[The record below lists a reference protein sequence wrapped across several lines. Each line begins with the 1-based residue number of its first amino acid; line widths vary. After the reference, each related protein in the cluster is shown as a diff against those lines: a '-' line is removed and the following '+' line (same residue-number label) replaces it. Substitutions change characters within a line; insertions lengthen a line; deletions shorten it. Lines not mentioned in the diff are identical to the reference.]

1 MSRAPSPAVSES
13 VGTEL
18 AGYVGVPYLE
28 HGRTPAGWDCYGLV
42 YYLSRRYLH
51 HAVPS
56 YSLSYTDA
64 NSADDAFAEHVPE
77 WQRLTVGEAE
87 PGDVLV
93 LNCIGLPVHCAL
105 VVGAGTM
112 LHCMR
117 GRATVLE
124 RFTSAAWSRRI
135 EGAYRWTS

>member
-1 MSRAPSPAVSES
+1 MNREPSPVASR
-13 VGTEL
+13 GL
-18 AGYVGVPYLE
+18 LDYVGVPYLD
-28 HGRTPAGWDCYGLV
+28 HGRTPDGWDCYGLV

-64 NSADDAFAEHVPE
+64 NSADGAFAEHLGE
-77 WQRLTVGEAE
+77 WQRVELPEVL

-93 LNCIGLPVHCAL
+93 LNCIGLPIHCGL
-105 VVGAGTM
+105 VVDALTM

-117 GRATVLE
+117 GRETVLE
-124 RFTSAAWSRRI
+124 RFTSPAWARRI